1 MGRFDGAT
9 AIVTGAGGEI
19 GRALSVRLARD
30 GAVVLAVD
38 LDAERVEATVAA
50 VADAGGRAQGHVAD
64 VRDAEAVAAY
74 AAEGARLGGGRVD
87 LFANNAGIEGP
98 VAPIPDYPDDL
109 FDRVMAVNV
118 RGVFLGLK
126 HVLPRMDRG
135 GAVVNTASTA
145 GLIGAAGLV
154 AYIASKHAVI
164 GITRTAALECAERG
178 IRVNAVCPGPVEG
191 RMMTSLEDGMGG
203 AAAHEAFLA
212 SLPLGRFARLDEVA
226 SMVAFLLSDEAG
238 FSTGGRFVMDGGQTV
253 G

>member
-1 MGRFDGAT
+1 MGRFDGRT

-19 GRALSVRLARD
+19 GRAITARLARD
-30 GAVVLAVD
+30 GARVLAVD
-38 LDAERVEATVAA
+38 LDPGRVEATVAA
-50 VADAGGRAQGHVAD
+50 VEAEGGTVRGHVAD
-64 VRDAEAVAAY
+64 VRDAAAVEAY
-74 AAEGARLGGGRVD
+74 AGEGARLGGGHVD

-98 VAPIPDYPDDL
+98 VAHIPEYADED

-126 HVLPRMDRG
+126 HVLPRMQRG
-135 GAVVNTASTA
+135 AAVVNTASTA

-164 GITRTAALECAERG
+164 GITRTAALEAAPHG
-178 IRVNAVCPGPVEG
+178 IRINAVCPGPVEG
-191 RMMTSLEDGMGG
+191 RMMTSIEDGMGG
-203 AAAHEAFLA
+203 GQAHEAFLA
-212 SLPLGRFARLDEVA
+212 TLPLGRYARLDEVA

-238 FSTGGRFVMDGGQTV
+238 FSTGGRFVADGGQTV